1 MSATSPSNQLFARPV
16 MPFTSFSDLAAPS
29 FLPQPWVIQNLLP
42 VGLTLLSG
50 DPRCGKTSLAQQLML
65 DIATGTTPF
74 GTQDAALDD
83 ASQHLRPRRGSIF
96 YLSLTSSTPHLHEI
110 RSRIYASRPD
120 IPALS
125 NLFVTNAFKP
135 LTPGEG
141 LQELCDW
148 IHCYADSCLLVIDD
162 LASLRSLF
170 PGNDREL
177 LALLRRLAEEYQISI
192 LLLHSCKRSSPLAA
206 QVNHQLHLK
215 RLPVSTFYTLEVHGN
230 RLLPTSYLLY
240 CPADRLSFRLASLE
254 EERALDTL
262 SAHKTLTRERLG
274 LLRLFDEY
282 GSILTPRQVAALL
295 QLDYDCARQLL
306 SKMVKANLLTAPARG
321 HYAIHSFIKPLVP
334 SLLAHHPFLPKF
346 DIAHIPADEEAKV
359 EAVPATIEPAAQE
372 EKLDAEPTA
381 EIATAHAASD
391 TTASTSGESVSH
403 PGHQEPETPIAHNQ
417 PSPQWQ
423 ASGLNGNIPGS
434 PGYLPGYQVNASQ
447 MPPPAI

>member
-1 MSATSPSNQLFARPV
+1 MSATSSATQLFARPV
-16 MPFTSFSDLAAPS
+16 MPFTSFSDLATPS

-50 DPRCGKTSLAQQLML
+50 EPRCGKTSLAQQLIL
-65 DIATGTTPF
+65 DIAMGTTPF
-74 GTQDAALDD
+74 GTHDARLDD

-96 YLSLTSSTPHLHEI
+96 YLSLTSSMPHLHEI

-125 NLFVTNAFKP
+125 NLFVTNAFKS

-177 LALLRRLAEEYQISI
+177 LVLLRRLAEEHQISI

-206 QVNHQLHLK
+206 QVDHHLHLK
-215 RLPVSTFYTLEVHGN
+215 RLPVSTFYQLEVLSN
-230 RLLPTSYLLY
+230 RVLPTSHLLH
-240 CPADRLSFRLASLE
+240 CPADRLSFRMASLE
-254 EERALDTL
+254 EERALETL

-282 GSILTPRQVAALL
+282 GSTLTPRQVAALL

-306 SKMVKANLLTAPARG
+306 SKMVKANLLTTPARG
-321 HYAIHSFIKPLVP
+321 RYAIHPFIKLLVP

-346 DIAHIPADEEAKV
+346 DVADIPADEEEEDA
-359 EAVPATIEPAAQE
+359 APATAESAAQE
-372 EKLDAEPTA
+372 EKLDVEPTA
-381 EIATAHAASD
+381 ENVIAHDAPD
-391 TTASTSGESVSH
+391 TTASTPSESVS
-403 PGHQEPETPIAHNQ
+403 PSSYQAPEMPIPHNQ
-417 PSPQWQ
+417 PSSQWQ
-423 ASGLNGNIPGS
+423 ASGPNGNS
-434 PGYLPGYQVNASQ
+434 PGYLPGYQANASQ